1 MHVHGHSWD
10 KSLAGDAYSGE
21 AKPLRLGLIGAGFI
35 GKVHASCIAQT
46 PRARLV
52 GVFDVNRAA
61 AEAAARGG
69 ARIATT
75 ADQLIG
81 DPNVDAV
88 IIASSTDTHGE
99 LARKAIA
106 QGKAFLCEKPLDR
119 ALASAVETV
128 RRAQAS
134 GVLAGMAFNRRFD
147 HQHALLRSA
156 VAEGEVG
163 DIEMMHL
170 TSRSQSPPDMDYARH
185 SGGMLR
191 DKGAHFFDLCC
202 WIAQDRPVNVYA
214 QGACLFEPRLAEFGD
229 VDTAMIVL
237 GMSRGALCHLNF
249 SRRTAYGYDE
259 RIEVFGSRGRIDSGA
274 PLPLDVSRY
283 SGTTVIREGLHQTW
297 FDRVAPTYSA
307 QLAAFVD
314 AWEGHGEG
322 HGGSFPKLQDGL
334 LAESIAE
341 AAQKSMETGV
351 PVDIHFEGDD
361 RM

>member
-1 MHVHGHSWD
+1 MHVRGHSWG
-10 KSLAGDAYSGE
+10 KSLAGDASSGQ
-21 AKPLRLGLIGAGFI
+21 ANPLRLGLIGAGFI
-35 GKVHASCIAQT
+35 GKVHAGCIAQNH
-46 PRARLV
+46 RARLA

-61 AEAAARGG
+61 AEAAAQGE
-69 ARIATT
+69 AKIAKT
-75 ADQLIG
+75 ADQLIE
-81 DPNVDAV
+81 DPAVDAV

-119 ALASAVETV
+119 TLASAVETV

-147 HQHALLRSA
+147 RQHALLRRA
-156 VAEGEVG
+156 VVEGEVG

-202 WIAQDRPVNVYA
+202 WIAQDRPVKVYA

-237 GMSRGALCHLNF
+237 EMSRGALCHLNF

-283 SGTTVIREGLHQTW
+283 IGTTVIREGLHQNW
-297 FDRVAPTYSA
+297 FDRIAPTYST
-307 QLAAFVD
+307 QLAAFID
-314 AWEGHGEG
+314 ALEGR
-322 HGGSFPKLQDGL
+322 GGTFPSVQDGL

-341 AAQKSMETGV
+341 AAQKSMETGLRV
-351 PVDIHFEGDD
+351 EIPIEGEDGI
-361 RM
+361 